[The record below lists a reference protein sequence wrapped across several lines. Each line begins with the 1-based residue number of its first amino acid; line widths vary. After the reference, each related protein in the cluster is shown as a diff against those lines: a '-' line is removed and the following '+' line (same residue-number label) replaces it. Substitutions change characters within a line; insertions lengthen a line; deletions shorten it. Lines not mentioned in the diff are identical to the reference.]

1 MLKVVFD
8 TVVFVRSL
16 INPHSRWGRTVFT
29 YSHRCRLFLSYPV
42 LTEILEVLKRPELTS
57 KFRSLRNMDMTR
69 VIEILGQA
77 EVVEITQI
85 PTASRD
91 VKDNK
96 FLATAGAAGA
106 DYLVTE
112 DEDLLVLVEY
122 EGVKIVDTAAFLA
135 ILELEK
141 GEEQ

>member
-57 KFRSLRNMDMTR
+57 KFHSLQNMDMAK

-77 EVVEITQI
+77 EVVEIAQI
-85 PTASRD
+85 PAVSRD
-91 VKDNK
+91 IKDNK
-96 FLATAGAAGA
+96 FLATAEAAGA

-112 DEDLLVLVEY
+112 DQDLLVLTEY
-122 EGVKIVDTAAFLA
+122 EGVKVVDTATFLA
-135 ILELEK
+135 ILEQEHR
-141 GEEQ
+141 